1 MTLSLNLAVIKEK
14 LQIDVDIERA
24 HRVERRKSGKKR
36 NAKQPRTIVCRL
48 LDWKQREAVVKSS
61 PSKVSM

>member
-1 MTLSLNLAVIKEK
+1 MTLSLNQAVIKEK

-24 HRVERRKSGKKR
+24 HRVERRKSGKEW
-36 NAKQPRTIVCRL
+36 NARQPRTIVCRL

-61 PSKVSM
+61 PKVSM